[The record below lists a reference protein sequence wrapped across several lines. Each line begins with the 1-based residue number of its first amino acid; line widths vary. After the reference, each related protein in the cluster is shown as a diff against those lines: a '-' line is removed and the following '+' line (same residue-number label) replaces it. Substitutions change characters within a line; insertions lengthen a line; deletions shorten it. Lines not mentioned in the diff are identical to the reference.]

1 MSPAVGRP
9 FLKWAGGKGRIVT
22 ELEARAPREFGAYFE
37 PFVGSGAFFLA
48 LRATGR
54 VSKACLADV
63 NPALIDTWA
72 VVRDQ
77 VEPLIRALR
86 RHAARHD
93 RDYFYQQRGRDP
105 ARLGPVGRAA
115 RLIYL
120 NRTCFNGL
128 YRENRAGQFNV
139 PYGRY
144 VRPRICD
151 PDNLRA
157 VSAALHGVRLA
168 CEPFEAV
175 LGRARPGDFVYFD
188 PPYQPRSPTASFTAY
203 ARSGFGE
210 RDQRRLADLVLELQR
225 QGVAVLLSNSDTP
238 LTRALYAGFRTDT
251 IQVRRSINRRADGRG
266 RVPEIVVRTA
276 APTGAAATDAAPGPS
291 CR

>member
-1 MSPAVGRP
+1 MAGRP
-9 FLKWAGGKGRIVT
+9 FLKWAGGKGRIVA
-22 ELEARAPREFGAYFE
+22 ELEARAPRDFGAYFE
-37 PFVGSGAFFLA
+37 PFVGSGAFFLS
-48 LRATGR
+48 LRSAGR
-54 VSKACLADV
+54 VSRACLADV
-63 NPALIDTWA
+63 NPALIETWTM
-72 VVRDQ
+72 VRDQ

-93 RDYFYQQRGRDP
+93 RDYFYRQRAREAD
-105 ARLGPVGRAA
+105 RLGPVGRAA

-128 YRENRAGQFNV
+128 YRENRAGRFNV

-144 VRPRICD
+144 ARPLICD
-151 PDNLRA
+151 AANLRA
-157 VSAALHGVRLA
+157 VSAALRGVRLA

-175 LGRARPGDFVYFD
+175 LGRARRGDFVYFD

-203 ARSGFGE
+203 ARAGFGE
-210 RDQRRLADLVLELQR
+210 PDQRRLAEVVAELQR

-238 LTRALYAGFRTDT
+238 LTRELYSGFRTET

-276 APTGAAATDAAPGPS
+276 SPEATAVRHAAPRPS